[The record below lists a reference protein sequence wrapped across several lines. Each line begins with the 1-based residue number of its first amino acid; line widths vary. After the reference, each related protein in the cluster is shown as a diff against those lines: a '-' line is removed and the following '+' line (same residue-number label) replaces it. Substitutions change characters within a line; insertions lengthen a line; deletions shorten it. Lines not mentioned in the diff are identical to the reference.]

1 MSTGV
6 TLSAAV
12 RNNLLSLQSTAKLM
26 ATTQNRLATGNKVN
40 SAVDN
45 ATSYFTAQGLNN
57 RASDL
62 SNLQDSMGLAVKTV
76 NAASSAID
84 SIQKLVTQAKSVA
97 NQALQTT
104 PAAATG
110 SLTLAADATLTGT
123 VNTLKLVVAVDGQ
136 TAKTVTVASAT
147 SVAKIQAQISAQIS
161 GFGIGLTTS
170 LSGNTLSITDSSGHN
185 FSITKDSGNA
195 GSTTATNEVSKTT
208 NGANRDSFVSQYNDL
223 RTQIDQLASDASYN
237 GINLVNGAGTD
248 KNLTVNFNAA
258 QTSSLTLKA
267 VDLTSSGLSLGAA
280 TDWSTK
286 SAIDSVTSSLN
297 SATSTLRTQSST
309 FGSNLAV
316 IQNRQDFTQASIDNL
331 QAGAGDLTLADTNQE
346 GANLLALQTRQSLA
360 TTALSLSN
368 QAQSSILSIIR

>member
-12 RNNLLSLQSTAKLM
+12 RNNLLSLQNTAKLM

-104 PAAATG
+104 PAAASASVTV
-110 SLTLAADATLTGT
+110 SAASANASAGAI
-123 VNTLKLVVAVDGQ
+123 KLVVSVDGQ
-136 TAKTVTVASAT
+136 SAKTVSITSSITSAG
-147 SVAKIQAQISAQIS
+147 SLQAA
-161 GFGIGLTTS
+161 
-170 LSGNTLSITDSSGHN
+170 LSGKVSGITVSGSGSTLTITDATGHN
-185 FSITKDSGNA
+185 FSIAAASGSSA
-195 GSTTATNEVSKTT
+195 AVIGGTLAKTT

-223 RTQIDQLASDASYN
+223 RSQIDQLAADASYN

-267 VDLTSSGLSLGAA
+267 VDLTSTGLGLTAA

-286 SAIDSVTSSLN
+286 SAVDSVTSTLN
-297 SATSTLRTQSST
+297 SATSALRTQSST

-316 IQNRQDFTQASIDNL
+316 IQNRQDFTQSTIDNL